1 MSDVENVLA
10 DGGYRGEP
18 FFHAV
23 KELLGRPM
31 EIAKRNQFHRF
42 AVIPKR
48 WFVERSFAW
57 LEKC

>member
-1 MSDVENVLA
+1 MRKACWPTAATAVN
-10 DGGYRGEP
+10 P

-31 EIAKRNQFHRF
+31 EIAKHNQFHRF